1 MSGLERYEGQDG
13 GATLQCLDPPE
24 NTSESRDAWKEGLC
38 HGKQAPDTSLQPSW
52 GIWRVSTEHPF
63 LGAE

>member
-38 HGKQAPDTSLQPSW
+38 HGK
-52 GIWRVSTEHPF
+52 
-63 LGAE
+63 